1 MVKRVMVLIALVL
14 WKAAG
19 SLDRIFR
26 VSSLSP
32 SISNV
37 PTALYKWR
45 RLLLAR
51 FLSHLQTRL
60 FILAIIVCVVLLRA
74 RSQRIP

>member
-14 WKAAG
+14 WLAAG
-19 SLDRIFR
+19 SLDRRFK

-37 PTALYKWR
+37 RVELYKWR
-45 RLLLAR
+45 SLLLAS
-51 FLSHLQTRL
+51 FLFHLQTRL
-60 FILAIIVCVVLLRA
+60 YILAIIVCAVLLRA
-74 RSQRIP
+74 RSQRNL